1 MRKHLLTAGLI
12 VVLLALTA
20 IPAIADDGEDPGPP
34 DKQKV
39 PPRSGRHG
47 KSGHVLLVSKDKNT
61 WDPIWPG
68 AFGLLKY
75 PLVSDV
81 FEARLIVHH
90 LEPNEW
96 YMVTFQGEWEPTGDE
111 ILNTWS
117 PTDEQLY
124 KSESLWPEPINPPI
138 ADTDSDGDDDLAWA
152 DIALFKTNE
161 GGNANIIIPTSS
173 GAVVPGINPDPA
185 LAPESYDDVRIVV
198 KWVGDGQGGFDM
210 DKLIW
215 GTDPVLFEYESIDF
229 EITSDGEG

>member
-1 MRKHLLTAGLI
+1 MTA
-12 VVLLALTA
+12 V
-20 IPAIADDGEDPGPP
+20 PAIAQEGPKEP
-34 DKQKV
+34 
-39 PPRSGRHG
+39 PPRSRRHG
-47 KSGHVLLVSKDKNT
+47 KSGHVLLVSKDQY

-117 PTDEQLY
+117 PTDDQLY
-124 KSESLWPEPINPPI
+124 KSDSLWPEPINPPI
-138 ADTDSDGDDDLAWA
+138 ANTDEDDVDDLAWA
-152 DIALFKTNE
+152 DIALFRTNE
-161 GGNANIIIPTSS
+161 GGNANVIIPTSS
-173 GAVVPGINPDPA
+173 GAVVPGINPEPA
-185 LAPESYDDVRIVV
+185 LAPGSYDDVRIVV

-229 EITSDGEG
+229 EITSDGQNEG